1 MVCRVPAGHY
11 FMMGDNR
18 DNSETPILGIR
29 TRRKHCRSSLFHLD
43 EFWQY
48 GPHWELPVAGDGRT
62 LKMLKKMTN
71 RQRYGWS
78 RGLIERQRGSVW
90 SGFFWWA
97 SSSWADRAGFKV
109 VPAVVEY
116 IAIERAVQKIKNEG
130 STVRELQAAFE
141 RHATIDDITSIS
153 SRDLDITKEG
163 DRIVISYAY
172 AKKVPITDNVSL
184 VIDFSGTTRDR
195 QRKNIP

>member
-1 MVCRVPAGHY
+1 
-11 FMMGDNR
+11 
-18 DNSETPILGIR
+18 
-29 TRRKHCRSSLFHLD
+29 
-43 EFWQY
+43 
-48 GPHWELPVAGDGRT
+48 
-62 LKMLKKMTN
+62 MLKKMKSKAAVP
-71 RQRYGWS
+71 GS
-78 RGLIERQRGSVW
+78 RMGSIERQRGLSLVGLFLVGIIVVALIAL
-90 SGFFWWA
+90 GF
-97 SSSWADRAGFKV
+97 RV

-130 STVRELQAAFE
+130 STVRELQAAFD

-195 QRKNIP
+195 QRKDVP

>member
-1 MVCRVPAGHY
+1 MLRKMVIGAGA
-11 FMMGDNR
+11 MTGA
-18 DNSETPILGIR
+18 
-29 TRRKHCRSSLFHLD
+29 
-43 EFWQY
+43 
-48 GPHWELPVAGDGRT
+48 PVRMAAVAR
-62 LKMLKKMTN
+62 
-71 RQRYGWS
+71 
-78 RGLIERQRGSVW
+78 RQRGLSLVGLILVGLIVVGLVAL
-90 SGFFWWA
+90 GF
-97 SSSWADRAGFKV
+97 RV
-109 VPAVVEY
+109 VPSVVEY

-130 STVRELQAAFE
+130 STVREIQAAFD

>member
-1 MVCRVPAGHY
+1 
-11 FMMGDNR
+11 
-18 DNSETPILGIR
+18 
-29 TRRKHCRSSLFHLD
+29 
-43 EFWQY
+43 
-48 GPHWELPVAGDGRT
+48 
-62 LKMLKKMTN
+62 MLKKMKSSTALL
-71 RQRYGWS
+71 
-78 RGLIERQRGSVW
+78 RGRRGSIERQRGISLIGLFLV
-90 SGFFWWA
+90 GLLA
-97 SSSWADRAGFKV
+97 VALIALGFKV

-130 STVRELQAAFE
+130 STVRELQAAFD

-172 AKKVPITDNVSL
+172 AKKVPITDNVAL

-195 QRKNIP
+195 QRKNVP

>member
-1 MVCRVPAGHY
+1 
-11 FMMGDNR
+11 
-18 DNSETPILGIR
+18 
-29 TRRKHCRSSLFHLD
+29 
-43 EFWQY
+43 
-48 GPHWELPVAGDGRT
+48 
-62 LKMLKKMTN
+62 MLKKMTN
-71 RQRYGWS
+71 RAAVFGGR
-78 RGLIERQRGSVW
+78 RGSIERQRGLSLVGLFLVGIIVVALIAL
-90 SGFFWWA
+90 GF
-97 SSSWADRAGFKV
+97 RV

-130 STVRELQAAFE
+130 STVRELQAAFD